1 MTLNDFPRSPELHSW
16 PDEAL
21 VQVFRQ
27 PGPHS
32 EGAFEVLVERH
43 APRIHRLAASMVG
56 PGAADDVVQ
65 DVFIAVHGGLKTF
78 RAEAAFTTWLHRI
91 ALNACG
97 RALKARQNVPFES
110 VTEPAAP
117 HNLALSGEN
126 TDLRERL
133 ARAMHTLPPDQREA
147 LALRELSGLDYA
159 EIADITGAELGT
171 VKSRINRARAAL
183 RTLLT
188 RTGVTP

>member
-1 MTLNDFPRSPELHSW
+1 LNDSSHSPDLRGW

-21 VQVFRQ
+21 VQVFQQR
-27 PGPHS
+27 GPHS
-32 EGAFEVLVERH
+32 EGAFEVLVTRH

-56 PGAADDVVQ
+56 PGSADDVVQ
-65 DVFIAVHGGLKTF
+65 DVFIAVHGGLQNF
-78 RAEAAFTTWLHRI
+78 RAEAALTTWLHRI
-91 ALNACG
+91 ALNACT
-97 RALKARQNVPFES
+97 RALKLRSSVPWES
-110 VTEPAAP
+110 VAEPAAP
-117 HNLALSGEN
+117 HDLALSGEN

-133 ARAMHTLPPDQREA
+133 ARALHTLPPDQREA

-159 EIADITGAELGT
+159 EIAEITGAELGT

-183 RTLLT
+183 RVLLT